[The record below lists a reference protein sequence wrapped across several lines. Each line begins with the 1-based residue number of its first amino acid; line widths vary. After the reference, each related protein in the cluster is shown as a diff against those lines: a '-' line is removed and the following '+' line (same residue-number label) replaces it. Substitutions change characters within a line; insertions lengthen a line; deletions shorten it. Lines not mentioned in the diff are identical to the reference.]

1 MNISFP
7 VAQQPNQILVVV
19 AGETSMQEMMKFI
32 GENRAGEKRHY
43 AFLFDVSAATVTL
56 SGDEMHQLAAYAAA
70 EARKGPIG
78 PLAFISTNPAVF
90 GMGRMFQSY
99 SDAEGRRNVGVFR
112 TLDDAQAWLAS
123 FKKP

>member
-7 VAQQPNQILVVV
+7 VEQQPNQILVVV
-19 AGETSMQEMMKFI
+19 AGETSMQEMMGFI
-32 GENRAGEKRHY
+32 TENRTGERREY

-56 SGDEMHQLAAYAAA
+56 TAGEMQGLAAYAAA
-70 EARKGPIG
+70 EASKGPIG

-90 GMGRMFQSY
+90 GMGRMFQAY

-112 TLDDAQAWLAS
+112 TLADAQVWVAS
-123 FKKP
+123 LKEP